1 MASNQDQEGH
11 SCCEMLLTAR
21 ARSCELGG
29 DAAAGGVQA
38 AVPQVGLC
46 ESREAQDIRD

>member
-1 MASNQDQEGH
+1 MALNQFQEGY
-11 SCCEMLLTAR
+11 SC
-21 ARSCELGG
+21 CELGG

-46 ESREAQDIRD
+46 ESREMQVIRD